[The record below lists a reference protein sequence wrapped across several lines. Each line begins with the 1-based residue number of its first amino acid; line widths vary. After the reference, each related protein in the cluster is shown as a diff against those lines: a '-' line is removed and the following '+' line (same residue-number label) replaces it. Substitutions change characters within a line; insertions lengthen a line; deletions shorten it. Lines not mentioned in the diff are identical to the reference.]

1 MGFENQATAVKGF
14 FSNIGKRNL
23 IIAGTVLLIGAAVV
37 VNWLLFS
44 GSSKTEG
51 YDGYQSASDLITS
64 HGSAG
69 DDLSAGQTDDTGDGA
84 GTVSDVS
91 DNYFASTQVSR
102 QRARD
107 EAIEVLQ
114 GVVDNDASD
123 DATKAQALADISQ
136 IAKDMEAEA
145 NIETLIMSKGFEQCV
160 AVING
165 DAASIVVKSDGLI
178 ASQIS
183 QINEIVYEQ
192 AGISPVNI
200 TIIQK

>member
-1 MGFENQATAVKGF
+1 MGFEEQDTAVKGF
-14 FSNIGKRNL
+14 FSTFGKRHRV
-23 IIAGTVLLIGAAVV
+23 IAGTVLLIGAAVV
-37 VNWLLFS
+37 INWLLFS
-44 GSSKTEG
+44 GTEPTGG

-64 HGSAG
+64 HGSAQQEQ
-69 DDLSAGQTDDTGDGA
+69 SAGSTDGNQTQDEA
-84 GTVSDVS
+84 KDVS

-114 GVVDNDASD
+114 GVVDNERSD
-123 DATKAQALADISQ
+123 DATKAQALADISR

-192 AGISPVNI
+192 AGISPMKI

>member
-1 MGFENQATAVKGF
+1 MGFEDQTTTVKGF
-14 FSNIGKRNL
+14 FGNFGKRHL
-23 IIAGTVLLIGAAVV
+23 VIAGTVLLIGAAVV

-44 GSSKTEG
+44 GSDKPTDG

-64 HGSAG
+64 HGSSENKN
-69 DDLSAGQTDDTGDGA
+69 DLSAGQDGEEDN
-84 GTVSDVS
+84 VSDVS

-114 GVVDNDASD
+114 GVIDNDKSD

-145 NIETLIMSKGFEQCV
+145 NIETLIKSKGFEQCV
-160 AVING
+160 AVISSGTINV
-165 DAASIVVKSDGLI
+165 VVKADKLTQSDI
-178 ASQIS
+178 AI
-183 QINEIVYEQ
+183 INEIVYEQ
-192 AGISPVNI
+192 SGIVPANI
-200 TIIQK
+200 KIVQK

>member
-1 MGFENQATAVKGF
+1 MGFEEQGTAARGF
-14 FSNIGKRNL
+14 FGNFGKRQL
-23 IIAGTVLLIGAAVV
+23 VIAGTVLLVGAAIV

-44 GSSKTEG
+44 GTEPGEG

-64 HGSAG
+64 HGSAQSSQ
-69 DDLSAGQTDDTGDGA
+69 SAGSNDNGA
-84 GTVSDVS
+84 DEVKDVS

-114 GVVDNDASD
+114 GVVDNDSSD
-123 DATKAQALADISQ
+123 EATKAQALADISR

-145 NIETLIMSKGFEQCV
+145 NIETLIMSKGFAQCV

-165 DAASIVVKSDGLI
+165 DSASIVVKSDGLI

-192 AGISPVNI
+192 AGISPINI

>member
-1 MGFENQATAVKGF
+1 
-14 FSNIGKRNL
+14 
-23 IIAGTVLLIGAAVV
+23 
-37 VNWLLFS
+37 LLFS
-44 GSSKTEG
+44 GTEPTGG

-64 HGSAG
+64 HGSAQQEQ
-69 DDLSAGQTDDTGDGA
+69 SAGSTDGNQTQDEA
-84 GTVSDVS
+84 KDVS

-114 GVVDNDASD
+114 GVVDNERSD
-123 DATKAQALADISQ
+123 DATKAQALADISR

-192 AGISPVNI
+192 AGISPMKI

>member
-1 MGFENQATAVKGF
+1 MGFEDQTTAVKGF
-14 FSNIGKRNL
+14 FGNFCKRHL
-23 IIAGTVLLIGAAVV
+23 VIAGTVLLIGAAVV

-44 GSSKTEG
+44 GSQEPADG

-64 HGSAG
+64 HGSANG
-69 DDLSAGQTDDTGDGA
+69 ENDQSAGKTDEDD
-84 GTVSDVS
+84 TVSDVS
-91 DNYFASTQVSR
+91 DSYFASTLVSR

-114 GVVDNDASD
+114 GVVDNDESD
-123 DATKAQALADISQ
+123 DAVKAQALADISQ
-136 IAKDMEAEA
+136 IARDMEAEA
-145 NIETLIMSKGFEQCV
+145 NIETLIKSKGFEQCV

-165 DAASIVVKSDGLI
+165 DAASIIVKSDGLI

-192 AGISPVNI
+192 AGISPINI

>member
-1 MGFENQATAVKGF
+1 MGFEEQSTAVKGF
-14 FSNIGKRNL
+14 FGNIGKRHL
-23 IIAGTVLLIGAAVV
+23 VIAGTVLLIGAAVV
-37 VNWLLFS
+37 INWLLFS
-44 GSSKTEG
+44 GADPGEG

-64 HGSAG
+64 HGSADG
-69 DDLSAGQTDDTGDGA
+69 KNDLSAGSSDEGENKAD
-84 GTVSDVS
+84 DVS

-114 GVVDNDASD
+114 GVVDNDQSD
-123 DATKAQALADISQ
+123 DATRAQALADISQ

-192 AGISPVNI
+192 AGISPINI